1 MEHLKFSQICFLRA
15 EEWVK
20 SKHTDWEQNYY
31 DKELKEIEYLEKVL
45 KEGSEKR

>member
-1 MEHLKFSQICFLRA
+1 MLSEYIDTRA

-31 DKELKEIEYLEKVL
+31 DNELKKIEYLEKVL

>member
-1 MEHLKFSQICFLRA
+1 MLSEYIDMRA

-31 DKELKEIEYLEKVL
+31 DNELKEIEYLEKVL